1 MPLLRKL
8 KSCGGGSQMDL
19 LPSKKCVIHNHLST
33 MVRLFDSLCDSNR
46 QIKFKSS
53 AQRVAEEGIP
63 GSPKM
68 SVLHEKVLKFKLLFA
83 SVFTDVFLFF
93 LGNLQLNLHISAPRT
108 SENISFYL
116 VSRKSFT
123 MYFTKAWNG
132 LGILVPKCALS
143 EPYGHAIPPQI
154 MYPLGPLWLRK
165 SSPPPEESTS
175 RRNKICFSV
184 CLIFS

>member
-1 MPLLRKL
+1 MGIKVQLVPITVKLGADSPMPLLRKL

-83 SVFTDVFLFF
+83 SVLTDVFLFF
-93 LGNLQLNLHISAPRT
+93 WETYNLICTFPPLEHLKTLVFIS
-108 SENISFYL
+108 
-116 VSRKSFT
+116 
-123 MYFTKAWNG
+123 
-132 LGILVPKCALS
+132 
-143 EPYGHAIPPQI
+143 
-154 MYPLGPLWLRK
+154 
-165 SSPPPEESTS
+165 
-175 RRNKICFSV
+175 
-184 CLIFS
+184 